1 VTDKSLNFRQRLLA
15 REPIIGTFIK
25 TPSPIMAEVLS
36 LSELD
41 VVAVDAEHAPFGH
54 LEADLCIGTFR
65 AKGMPSLVRVA
76 EDSPTALRNAL
87 DSGASGVVVPHVT
100 SPEQAARIVSMCHF
114 GAGGRGFAGA
124 TRAADF
130 GRQPMADYLDQSAR
144 NTAVIVQ
151 IEDLPALEQVADIAA
166 VEGVDALF
174 IGRTDLAVAMQ
185 KSPMDATV
193 IAAVEKICED
203 CLGAGKPIGLF
214 TPDLGELPRWRELG
228 ASLFL
233 LGSDHGMVLEGA
245 NRLASL
251 FR

>member
-1 VTDKSLNFRQRLLA
+1 MTNSKTSFRQRLLS
-15 REPIIGTFIK
+15 RDPIMGTFIK

-41 VVAVDAEHAPFGH
+41 VIAVDGEHAPFGH
-54 LEADLCIGTFR
+54 LESDLCIGAFR
-65 AKGMPSLVRVA
+65 AAGMPCLVRVA
-76 EDSPTALRNAL
+76 DDSRTALRNAL

-100 SPEQAARIVSMCHF
+100 SAEQAARIVSSCHF
-114 GAGGRGFAGA
+114 GPGGRGFAGA

-130 GRQPMADYLDQSAR
+130 GEQSMADYLEQSTT

-151 IEDLPALEQVADIAA
+151 IEDLPALDEVADIAA

-174 IGRTDLAVAMQ
+174 IGRTDLAVAMG
-185 KSPMDATV
+185 KSPMDAAVVATV
-193 IAAVEKICED
+193 ERICRD

-214 TPDLGELPRWRELG
+214 TPDLSELPKWREIG

-233 LGSDHGMVLEGA
+233 LGSDHAMVLDGA
-245 NRLASL
+245 NRLARML
-251 FR
+251 G